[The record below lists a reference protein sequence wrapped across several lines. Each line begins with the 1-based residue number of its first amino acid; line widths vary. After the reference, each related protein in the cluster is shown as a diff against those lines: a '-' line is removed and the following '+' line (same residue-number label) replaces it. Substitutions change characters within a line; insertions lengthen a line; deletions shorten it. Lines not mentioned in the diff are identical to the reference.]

1 MRGATAYLDSSAIVK
16 LAVAEEH
23 SGALRSW
30 LRERPDRTS
39 CAVARTEVLRAVRS
53 TGPAASVAARAIL
66 MGLNLIQV
74 DDRLLDA
81 AASIDPAILRSL
93 DAIHLAAA
101 LSLGDDLGAVVTYDL
116 RMLEGAQLL
125 GLPTAR
131 PT

>member
-1 MRGATAYLDSSAIVK
+1 VSEPTAYLDSSAIVK

-23 SGALRSW
+23 SAALRDW
-30 LRERPDRTS
+30 LRDRPHRTS
-39 CAVARTEVLRAVRS
+39 CALARTEVLRTVRS
-53 TGPAASVAARAIL
+53 TGPAASGAARAIL
-66 MGLNLIQV
+66 AGLDLIHV

-81 AASIDPAILRSL
+81 AATIDPAILRSL

-101 LSLGDDLGAVVTYDL
+101 LSLGDDLVAVVSYDH
-116 RMLEGAQLL
+116 RMLQGAQLL

>member
-1 MRGATAYLDSSAIVK
+1 MSEPTAYLDSSAIVK
-16 LAVAEEH
+16 LVVVEEH
-23 SGALRSW
+23 SAALRDW
-30 LRERPDRTS
+30 LRERPGRTT
-39 CAVARTEVLRAVRS
+39 CALARTEVPRAVRS

-66 MGLNLIQV
+66 AGLDLIHV

-81 AASIDPAILRSL
+81 AATIDPAILRSL

-101 LSLGDDLGAVVTYDL
+101 LSLGDDLVAVVSYDL
-116 RMLEGAQLL
+116 RMLEGAQFL

>member
-1 MRGATAYLDSSAIVK
+1 MSEPTAYLDSSAIVK
-16 LAVAEEH
+16 LAVVEEH
-23 SGALRSW
+23 SAALRAW
-30 LRERPDRTS
+30 LRDRPDRTS
-39 CAVARTEVLRAVRS
+39 CALARTEVLRAVRS
-53 TGPAASVAARAIL
+53 IGPAASVAARAIL
-66 MGLNLIQV
+66 TGLNLIQV

-81 AASIDPAILRSL
+81 AASIEPGILRSL

-101 LSLGDDLGAVVTYDL
+101 LSLGDDLGAVVSYDL

>member
-1 MRGATAYLDSSAIVK
+1 MSEPTAYLDSSAIVK
-16 LAVAEEH
+16 LAVVEEH
-23 SGALRSW
+23 SAALRAW
-30 LRERPDRTS
+30 LRDRSDRTS
-39 CAVARTEVLRAVRS
+39 CALARTEVLRAVRS

-66 MGLNLIQV
+66 TGLNLIQV
-74 DDRLLDA
+74 DDRLVDA
-81 AASIDPAILRSL
+81 AASIEPAILRSL

-101 LSLGDDLGAVVTYDL
+101 LSLGDDLGAVVSYDL